1 MDPKPEGPVDPVEM
15 FLDHLSE
22 YGSAAAMPEVA
33 FPELEL
39 GYTYSQGRSKC
50 NMQYAVVL
58 KIKDT

>member
-1 MDPKPEGPVDPVEM
+1 MDPKPEGPMDPIEM
-15 FLDHLSE
+15 FLNHLSK

-39 GYTYSQGRSKC
+39 DYTYSHGRSKC

-58 KIKDT
+58 K